1 MNTLFSTSVLVLY
14 FGATLGLMVYGLNC
28 YVMLILFLRR
38 RRKAGAICQDTWRQF
53 EGFLERDRVP
63 VVTTQIAVF
72 NEMNVVERVMRA
84 ACAMRYPRSR
94 HEIQVLD
101 DSTDETRE
109 LIDRLA
115 VELRTQGHDIQV
127 VRRTSR
133 LGFKAGALEH
143 GLHQA
148 RGEFIAVFDADFAPP
163 EDYLVKMI
171 PFFLSDEKLGFVQA
185 RWGHLNPSAS
195 LLTVVQAIGI
205 DGHFLIEQ
213 TARGWNGLFM
223 NFNGTAGVWRR
234 QAIEEGGGWQW
245 DTLTEDLDLSFR
257 VQFAGWKPLYLPDV
271 VVPAELPDNV
281 NALRGQQFRWA
292 KGSFQT
298 IIKLLPP
305 LLRSRASGF
314 KKAQALLHM
323 SGYLVHPLMLILS
336 VLALPI
342 LTITVRIKPPSF
354 VLAVLALPLIL
365 SVLAPS
371 TLYAA
376 GQFVAYRDGW
386 RRLWWMPMLVV
397 VGVGLAVS
405 NTRAILEALFGR
417 PSEFVRTPKRGDREI
432 KAYRVKLPWVAFL
445 ELLLGVYCL
454 YTLSV
459 YVQAGRLLVGPFL
472 AIYAAGFLLIGVLTL
487 LQSLGRVG
495 YGSVRKPSAP
505 ATV

>member
-84 ACAMRYPRSR
+84 ACAMRYPRDR

-115 VELRTQGHDIQV
+115 VELRAQGHDIQV
-127 VRRTSR
+127 VRRASR

-143 GLHQA
+143 GLHKA

-213 TARGWNGLFM
+213 TARGWNGRFM
-223 NFNGTAGVWRR
+223 NFNGTAVVWRR
-234 QAIEEGGGWQW
+234 QEIE
-245 DTLTEDLDLSFR
+245 
-257 VQFAGWKPLYLPDV
+257 
-271 VVPAELPDNV
+271 
-281 NALRGQQFRWA
+281 
-292 KGSFQT
+292 
-298 IIKLLPP
+298 
-305 LLRSRASGF
+305 
-314 KKAQALLHM
+314 
-323 SGYLVHPLMLILS
+323 
-336 VLALPI
+336 
-342 LTITVRIKPPSF
+342 
-354 VLAVLALPLIL
+354 
-365 SVLAPS
+365 
-371 TLYAA
+371 
-376 GQFVAYRDGW
+376 
-386 RRLWWMPMLVV
+386 
-397 VGVGLAVS
+397 
-405 NTRAILEALFGR
+405 
-417 PSEFVRTPKRGDREI
+417 
-432 KAYRVKLPWVAFL
+432 
-445 ELLLGVYCL
+445 
-454 YTLSV
+454 
-459 YVQAGRLLVGPFL
+459 
-472 AIYAAGFLLIGVLTL
+472 
-487 LQSLGRVG
+487 
-495 YGSVRKPSAP
+495 
-505 ATV
+505 